1 MKVKRLVIMFIIAAT
16 VQITSAQ
23 EKIISGTV
31 SDVSGVLPGVSVIIE
46 GTSKGVETD
55 FDGKYAIKASPGDVL
70 VFRYLGFKTTNTTV
84 GTSNTINV
92 TLEEGGE
99 ILDEVVV
106 TAFGIKREKKE
117 ISYVVEKVSAD
128 KLLAVQPQSAA
139 SALAGKVAGL
149 QINVQNNG
157 VNPSTQIL
165 LRGMRSISQS
175 NSALIVIDGS
185 IATQE
190 AFDQLNPNDIE
201 NISVLKGATA
211 AALYGSRAGNGAL
224 IVNTKRGDLGEKITV
239 GINTSYTIEEVS
251 FMPDMQESYGT
262 GWQGAYDPYENTN
275 WGPAFDGLTRRIG
288 PIFSDGS
295 YQAIPYAP
303 IKDNLKDFYD
313 TGSSSQNTVY
323 LSGSDEKNRF
333 YLSLGQLDNTGVV
346 PSDSYKRNTFRVN
359 ASRKIGDVKLSV
371 NTSYTTDRTDIVGN
385 TIGEQELP
393 LYWHILN
400 TAANIPLST
409 YKDWRNDLYSS
420 PDGYYNAYYQNP
432 YWAIDTNR
440 NMDRSK
446 LLNGNIALNWEVNS
460 WLNLTG
466 RLGVNNLS
474 RQGKNYRAAQPY
486 SEENHLIT
494 VGRPNPV
501 TSFVEDYESQRTQYT
516 TDFLAEGKFNINDKF
531 TLKAILGAT
540 NFTSQFRESEY
551 KANNLSIPD
560 FYDLSNTTGQ
570 LQGGLSDGAF
580 VNEKQKKT
588 YGLFGDVTVGYDD
601 ILYLNVSGRNDWTST
616 LDKNNNSYFYPSVG
630 LSFSF
635 ADLLEFDDLNY
646 GKFTVSNSIVYNDV
660 GPYDIN
666 ETYSQQVGF
675 PYSSTGLNGFV
686 IAGTAVDASVGKEKI
701 ATLEFGLGLG
711 LFNNRV
717 TLDAS
722 YYTST
727 TTDLITTATT
737 APSAGSSAI
746 LTNIGSIDGDSYELS
761 LGLTPFKALNNGD
774 FNWNLNTNFT
784 TTKQTVTEIQEGVDE
799 INIGG
804 TAVAGIYAVVG
815 EAYPQIKAT
824 SYERDPQ
831 GRVVIDAATG
841 NPKVGG
847 LKSLGQTT
855 PKYIVGLTNA
865 FSYKGFTLTTT
876 MDYRTGH
883 VYYSQL
889 ADKME
894 FTGRSQESVSTNRQD
909 FIFPNS
915 VTNTGTADNPVY
927 VANNNIQT
935 TGGGQNFWTN
945 TFNDIKENYVKDATS
960 LKIREVSLRYELP
973 DKYINNTGLSK
984 VTLGLIARNL
994 AVWLP
999 KENRFSDPEF
1009 NNNPLN
1015 DKEINAIGI
1024 GGYRQSPPTRSFGL
1038 NVNLE
1043 F

>member
-1 MKVKRLVIMFIIAAT
+1 
-16 VQITSAQ
+16 VQISFAQ
-23 EKIISGTV
+23 TKTISGTV
-31 SDVSGVLPGVSVIIE
+31 SDNSGPLPGVSIIIK
-46 GTSKGVETD
+46 GTTTGTETD
-55 FDGKYAIKASPGDVL
+55 FDGNYSLTAKNGDVL
-70 VFRYLGFKTTNTTV
+70 TFRYLGYKTVSKTV
-84 GTSNTINV
+84 GESNTLNII
-92 TLEEGGE
+92 LEEGGE
-99 ILDEVVV
+99 VLDEIVV

-117 ISYVVEKVSAD
+117 ISYVVEKVSTD

-165 LRGMRSISQS
+165 LRGMRSISQN

-185 IATQE
+185 IATQG

-224 IVNTKRGDLGEKITV
+224 IVNTKRGDIGEKITV
-239 GINTSYTIEEVS
+239 GLNSSYTIEEVS
-251 FMPDMQESYGT
+251 FMPDMQESYGI
-262 GWQGAYDPYENTN
+262 GWQGVYDPYENTN
-275 WGPAFDGLTRRIG
+275 WGPAFDGLTRRVG
-288 PIFSDGS
+288 PVFNDGS
-295 YQAIPYAP
+295 YQTLPYAP
-303 IKDNLKDFYD
+303 IKDNLKDFYEK
-313 TGSSSQNTVY
+313 GSSSQNTVY

-333 YLSLGQLDNTGVV
+333 YVSLGQLDNSGIV
-346 PSDSYKRNTFRVN
+346 PNDSYKRNTFRVN
-359 ASRKIGDVKLSV
+359 ASRTMGDVTLSV
-371 NTSYTTDRTDIVGN
+371 NTSYTTDNTDITGQ
-385 TIGEQELP
+385 TIAEQERP
-393 LYWHILN
+393 LYWFVLN
-400 TAANIPLST
+400 NPANIPLSN

-420 PDGYYNAYYQNP
+420 PDGFYNAYYQNP

-440 NMDRSK
+440 NMDKSK
-446 LLNGNIALNWEVNS
+446 RLNGNVSLNWDVNS

-466 RLGVNNLS
+466 RIGVNNLT
-474 RQGKNYRAAQPY
+474 RLGKNYRDAQPY

-494 VGRPNPV
+494 AGRPNPV
-501 TSFVEDYESQRTQYT
+501 PSFVEDFESQSTQYT
-516 TDFLAEGKFNINDKF
+516 TDFLAEGNFDLSEKF

-540 NFTSQFRESEY
+540 NFTSQSRSSQY
-551 KANNLSIPD
+551 RANNLSIPG
-560 FYDLSNTTGQ
+560 FYDISNTTQQ
-570 LQGGLSDGAF
+570 LQGS
-580 VNEKQKKT
+580 VNESQKKT

-601 ILYLNVSGRNDWTST
+601 MLFLNLSGRNDWTST
-616 LDKNNNSYFYPSVG
+616 LDENNNSYFYPSVG

-646 GKFTVSNSIVYNDV
+646 GKFTVSNSTVYNDV
-660 GPYDIN
+660 GPYAIN
-666 ETYSQQVGF
+666 ETYSQQLGF

-686 IAGTAVDASVGKEKI
+686 IAGTAVDASVEKEKI

-711 LFNNRV
+711 LFNNRI

-737 APSAGSSAI
+737 APSAGSNAI
-746 LTNIGSIDGDSYELS
+746 LTNIGSIEGDSYELS
-761 LGLTPFKALNNGD
+761 LGLTPFKALNKGD

-784 TTKQTVTEIQEGVDE
+784 TTKQTVTEIEEGVDE
-799 INIGG
+799 INVGG
-804 TAVAGIYAVVG
+804 SAVAGVYAVVG
-815 EAYPQIKAT
+815 EAFPQMKAT

-841 NPKVGG
+841 NPIVGG

-865 FSYKGFTLTTT
+865 FSFKGFTLTTT

-889 ADKME
+889 GDRME
-894 FTGRSQESVSTNRQD
+894 FTGRSQESVSANRQD

-915 VTNTGTADNPVY
+915 VTNTGTAENPVF

-945 TFNDIKENYVKDATS
+945 TYNDIKENYIKDATS

-973 DKYINNTGLSK
+973 NKYINETGLSK
-984 VTLGLIARNL
+984 VTVGLIARNL

-1009 NNNPLN
+1009 NNSSG
-1015 DKEINAIGI
+1015 NAIGI
-1024 GGYRQSPPTRSFGL
+1024 GGYLQSPPTRSFGL
-1038 NVNLE
+1038 NLNLE